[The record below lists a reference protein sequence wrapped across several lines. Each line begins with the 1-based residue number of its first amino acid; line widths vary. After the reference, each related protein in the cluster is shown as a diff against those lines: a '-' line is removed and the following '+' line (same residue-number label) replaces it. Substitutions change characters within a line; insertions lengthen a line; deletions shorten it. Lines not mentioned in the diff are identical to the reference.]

1 MFSYSKIHCHV
12 VKFKKLVELHTYSN
26 KRPKEPPTG
35 KAFLTQCTPQQDSSL
50 KSDSCLKMNP

>member
-12 VKFKKLVELHTYSN
+12 VKFKKLVELHTYTN

-35 KAFLTQCTPQQDSSL
+35 KNLPDTVHSPARFKL
-50 KSDSCLKMNP
+50 KV